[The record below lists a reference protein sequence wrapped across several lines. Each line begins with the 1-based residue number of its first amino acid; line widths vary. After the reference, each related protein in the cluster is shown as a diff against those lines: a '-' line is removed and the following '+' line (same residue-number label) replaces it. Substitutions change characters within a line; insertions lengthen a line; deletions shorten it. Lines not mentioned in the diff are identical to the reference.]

1 MPPSRRA
8 SRWQN
13 ARPANRLA
21 GPKTASRKF
30 FSRPSILRPEL
41 LPQVTETHQE
51 SLTYVFVF
59 VSGCVVAPNSAGGSA
74 LGSRLR
80 SVPLVGGMLGAV
92 ADIASGEVKYGVNS
106 LSTILAADLK
116 AKLVGVYGH
125 EVAKKNAFDKFVAD
139 PTLENIK
146 NLALTTMIPSYGN
159 FGGRGWG
166 VDQGRDLS
174 KILNFVDFNSALHDQ
189 EYGNLEF
196 PDANKSWV
204 YRNYS
209 SVPSDQIAPGP
220 FGVTY
225 VLEGTAPF
233 LLFK

>member
-1 MPPSRRA
+1 MYFFRA
-8 SRWQN
+8 RFMD
-13 ARPANRLA
+13 PRLGRFISQDPLGVVASGLNLQAYA
-21 GPKTASRKF
+21 GNNPVGYTD
-30 FSRPSILRPEL
+30 L
-41 LPQVTETHQE
+41 LGLEN
-51 SLTYVFVF
+51 S
-59 VSGCVVAPNSAGGSA
+59 APNSAGGLA

-80 SVPLVGGMLGAV
+80 SVPLVGGMLGAF

-106 LSTILAADLK
+106 LSTILVADLK